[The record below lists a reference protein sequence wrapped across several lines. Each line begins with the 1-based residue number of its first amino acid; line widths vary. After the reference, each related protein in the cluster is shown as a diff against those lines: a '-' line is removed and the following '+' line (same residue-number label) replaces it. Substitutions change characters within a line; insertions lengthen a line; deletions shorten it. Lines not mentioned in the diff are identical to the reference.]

1 MVLEYFKK
9 KCMEKLI
16 YLIFIL
22 ECLKKK
28 IKNEKNK
35 FNVKKFLI
43 LLLGKEFVIYRW
55 VDDVVF
61 LFFKM

>member
-1 MVLEYFKK
+1 MEIINLFNIYIRVFK
-9 KCMEKLI
+9 E
-16 YLIFIL
+16 
-22 ECLKKK
+22 K